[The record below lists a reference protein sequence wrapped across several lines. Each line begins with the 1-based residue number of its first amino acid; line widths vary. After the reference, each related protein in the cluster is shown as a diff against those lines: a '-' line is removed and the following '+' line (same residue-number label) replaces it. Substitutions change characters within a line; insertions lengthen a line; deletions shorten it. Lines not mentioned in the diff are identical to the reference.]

1 MSSETESGRQTN
13 RQADIESKRRRRA
26 EPGRQDEREVNE
38 LRIMSECMSNTKKER
53 ETEKKE
59 KEGEGGGGG
68 R

>member
-1 MSSETESGRQTN
+1 MDRNRIVERDRVGQTDKQTGRY
-13 RQADIESKRRRRA
+13 RRRA

-59 KEGEGGGGG
+59 KEGEGGGG